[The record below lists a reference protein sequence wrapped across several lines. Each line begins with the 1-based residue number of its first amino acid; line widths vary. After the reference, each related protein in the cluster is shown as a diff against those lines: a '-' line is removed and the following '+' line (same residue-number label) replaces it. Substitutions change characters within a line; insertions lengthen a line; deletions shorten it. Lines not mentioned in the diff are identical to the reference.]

1 MEFAEH
7 GEGDESGFVDPV
19 GLIGYG
25 VVARGDDLALEGS
38 VAGVVEVVGACALIG
53 DVELFDRF
61 HVGSGDVD
69 HELVVGHDGQFKGA
83 FRH

>member
-25 VVARGDDLALEGS
+25 VLSMTSVIVSAASVVASLIIALF
-38 VAGVVEVVGACALIG
+38 A
-53 DVELFDRF
+53 
-61 HVGSGDVD
+61 
-69 HELVVGHDGQFKGA
+69 K
-83 FRH
+83 